1 MIMNLTHK
9 DVDGI
14 LKIIDE
20 AKNLDEIEFVLGE
33 IRLRVVR
40 NGSDNGDVPRIDRS
54 LSTGEGRHS
63 H

>member
-1 MIMNLTHK
+1 MDLTHK

-40 NGSDNGDVPRIDRS
+40 NGSDNGNLPRADRS
-54 LSTGEGRHS
+54 LSTGEGRHN